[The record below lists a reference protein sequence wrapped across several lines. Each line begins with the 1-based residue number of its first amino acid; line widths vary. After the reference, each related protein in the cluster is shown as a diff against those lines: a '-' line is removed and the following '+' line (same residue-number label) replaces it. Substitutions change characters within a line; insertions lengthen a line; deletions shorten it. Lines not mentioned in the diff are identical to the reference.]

1 MTRKQMTYFGLAF
14 GLLMLVPPAESVE
27 ASTVAKRAPRCR
39 RVFVSS
45 PEAEKTRRRQPKFS
59 AAEIMDIQFKTLVSR
74 RLTGQH
80 SLEFKVYTPKGNLY
94 QSMTFQFDA
103 DAPIPEDAR
112 RRTRR
117 FQEVKAILPV
127 AGTSIVTSSM
137 YGIWRVEAFLDGA
150 NQRCS
155 RPRKFV
161 IDP

>member
-1 MTRKQMTYFGLAF
+1 MKRAQTTCFGLAF
-14 GLLMLVPPAESVE
+14 GLLMLVPATETVE
-27 ASTVAKRAPRCR
+27 ASTFVRRSRCH

-45 PEAEKTRRRQPKFS
+45 PEAARTRRRKPKFS

-80 SLEFKVYTPKGNLY
+80 SLELKVYTPKGNLY

-103 DAPIPEDAR
+103 DAPIPEGAR
-112 RRTRR
+112 RRSRR